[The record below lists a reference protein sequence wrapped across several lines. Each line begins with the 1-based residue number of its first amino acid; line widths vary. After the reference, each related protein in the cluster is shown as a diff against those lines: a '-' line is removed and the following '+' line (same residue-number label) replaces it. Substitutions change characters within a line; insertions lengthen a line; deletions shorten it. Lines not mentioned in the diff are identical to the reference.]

1 MIGYLWTSRGGCDLW
16 LYIYGESKAFIDLI
30 SFDCDEHKPE
40 CWIVFDQVERDVDG
54 IYNQSA

>member
-40 CWIVFDQVERDVDG
+40 YWIVFDQV
-54 IYNQSA
+54 